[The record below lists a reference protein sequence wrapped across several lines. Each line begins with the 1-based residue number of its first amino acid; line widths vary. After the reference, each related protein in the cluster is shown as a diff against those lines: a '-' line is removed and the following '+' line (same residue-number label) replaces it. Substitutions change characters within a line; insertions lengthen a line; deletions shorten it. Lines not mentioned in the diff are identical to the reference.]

1 MLPLVSARNEVR
13 DEAVQALS
21 ILGYPQPEAAK
32 LVDAVL
38 AQQPDMP
45 LDKLIKESL
54 RQNGKK

>member
-1 MLPLVSARNEVR
+1 MKRGKKYV
-13 DEAVQALS
+13 
-21 ILGYPQPEAAK
+21 EAAK